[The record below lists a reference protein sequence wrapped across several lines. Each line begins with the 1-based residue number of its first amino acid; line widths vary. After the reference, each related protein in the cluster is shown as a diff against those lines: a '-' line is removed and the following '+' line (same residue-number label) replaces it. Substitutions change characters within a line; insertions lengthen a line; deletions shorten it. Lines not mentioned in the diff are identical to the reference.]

1 NLTKGHPPREYER
14 GQAMWL
20 SHRDCAHLFD
30 RCLQA
35 DYGYE
40 IVYGISNNDRRYYS
54 IERAREVLGYDPV
67 DNSADYTFEGEPKE
81 GVETET
87 DGGGAADGDEPAEP
101 NFPSDPDPPTDG
113 A

>member
-1 NLTKGHPPREYER
+1 
-14 GQAMWL
+14 MWL
-20 SHRDCAHLFD
+20 SHRDCGHLFD

-54 IERAREVLGYDPV
+54 IERAREVLGYDPA
-67 DNSADYTFEGEPKE
+67 DNSADYTFEGKPKD
-81 GVETET
+81 ETGDENDNPT
-87 DGGGAADGDEPAEP
+87 ADGGETRFDDPPAEP
-101 NFPSDPDPPTDG
+101 NFPSDPDTPTDG